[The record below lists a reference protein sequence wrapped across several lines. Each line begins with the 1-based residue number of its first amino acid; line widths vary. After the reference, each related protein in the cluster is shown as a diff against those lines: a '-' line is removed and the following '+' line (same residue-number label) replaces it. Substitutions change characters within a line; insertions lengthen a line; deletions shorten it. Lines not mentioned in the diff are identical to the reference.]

1 MNKERFRNYGLWAAI
16 LALVPMVLE
25 LFGVNL
31 VPEKYKEVSMALLSI
46 LVMAGI
52 LNNPNTECKWFLDD
66 SCKVTPVKEPEK
78 LEQPAEETEKETKDK
93 VKDEAEQPKE

>member
-25 LFGVNL
+25 LFGITL
-31 VPEKYKEVSMALLSI
+31 VPEKYKEVCMAVLSI

-66 SCKVTPVKEPEK
+66 SCKAIPDKKTEK
-78 LEQPAEETEKETKDK
+78 LDQPIEKQEEKE
-93 VKDEAEQPKE
+93 E